1 MSVQLEAFTPNTYRH
16 SYFVLNLYTLT
27 SGVTSRM
34 ENPVPPVVR
43 IRSSFRLSLQMHSLS
58 WIDKHHHFMMVN
70 VSPLC
75 VCVCLCVHV
84 CVCIPTMCVCMRVHY
99 ICAHAQMHACMCV
112 CVCVSVYACICV
124 WQNLQNCTVYT
135 PAAVLTHRMY
145 TIHWN
150 QKNEHCDNSHHSPS
164 PYLDGLLLI
173 WHNVLCHHLCHKP
186 VMVRKRTM
194 LSLVRHQVTKEHHFA
209 HIHIHTHTSPWSI
222 PSCYFCLY
230 GWSISVT

>member
-112 CVCVSVYACICV
+112 CVCVCLCMHMCMTKFTK
-124 WQNLQNCTVYT
+124 L
-135 PAAVLTHRMY
+135 
-145 TIHWN
+145 
-150 QKNEHCDNSHHSPS
+150 HC
-164 PYLDGLLLI
+164 L
-173 WHNVLCHHLCHKP
+173 
-186 VMVRKRTM
+186 
-194 LSLVRHQVTKEHHFA
+194 
-209 HIHIHTHTSPWSI
+209 HTSCGTDTQNVYYSLKPEKWTLWQQPPLPESLPWWPPAHLAQCPLPPPVPQTCHGEKENNAQSCKA
-222 PSCYFCLY
+222 PSH
-230 GWSISVT
+230 